1 MDTYPL
7 MVGFSLA
14 IGVGLIVNT
23 SLSSIYLL
31 GRRWFW
37 LTGRRRYR
45 LQALGIDNPVKSSQ
59 SEDEILGLTQIPWT
73 NLYAGAAVLGL
84 ALFFFIGPSVPSM
97 RLGFLTA
104 SALVWLFKGYLA
116 GQRRR
121 FLLGQLRQLLIDVRL
136 HMSLRG
142 SLLLGLENIAAT
154 TCGAATGGAT
164 TGEDRMVYRL
174 LRLRMSGGQVK
185 SGLEVFQQMAKDLKS
200 IHLTRIAQRIQAAQQ
215 SGGLLGVD
223 QAVAKSIEEL
233 TDEINGQTEE
243 QMQRLPLRITLL
255 AMPFLLG
262 PIVILFFYPLVD
274 RILKTLSGTAIGGG
288 F

>member
-14 IGVGLIVNT
+14 IGVGLIVNAT
-23 SLSSIYLL
+23 LSSFYEL
-31 GRRWFW
+31 GRRW
-37 LTGRRRYR
+37 LRLLGRRRYR
-45 LQALGIDNPVKSSQ
+45 LHALGINGQ
-59 SEDEILGLTQIPWT
+59 NQGHTSEDEILGLTRIPWT
-73 NLYAGAAVLGL
+73 NLYAGAAILGL
-84 ALFFFIGPSVPSM
+84 ALFFWIGQAVPTI
-97 RLGFLTA
+97 RLGFLA
-104 SALVWLFKGYLA
+104 APALVWLFKGYLIR
-116 GQRRR
+116 QRRR

-142 SLLLGLENIAAT
+142 SLLLGLESIAS
-154 TCGAATGGAT
+154 T
-164 TGEDRMVYRL
+164 TGENQLVYRL

-185 SGLEVFQQMAKDLKS
+185 SGLEIFQQMAKDLKS
-200 IHLTRIAQRIQAAQQ
+200 AHLTRITQRIQAAQQ

>member
-14 IGVGLIVNT
+14 IGVGLIVNAT
-23 SLSSIYLL
+23 ISSMYVL
-31 GRRWFW
+31 GRRWFQFI
-37 LTGRRRYR
+37 GRRHYR
-45 LQALGIDNPVKSSQ
+45 LQALGIDNPTKGSQ

-97 RLGFLTA
+97 RLGFLTVP
-104 SALVWLFKGYLA
+104 ALVWLFKGYLA
-116 GQRRR
+116 GQRKR

-142 SLLLGLENIAAT
+142 SLLLGVENIASS
-154 TCGAATGGAT
+154 
-164 TGEDRMVYRL
+164 TGEDRIVYRL

-185 SGLEVFQQMAKDLKS
+185 SGLEVFQQMAQDLKS

>member
-14 IGVGLIVNT
+14 IGIGMLVNAT
-23 SLSSIYLL
+23 LSSIYLL

-37 LTGRRRYR
+37 LIGRRRYR
-45 LQALGIDNPVKSSQ
+45 LQALGIDNPTKGSQ

-84 ALFFFIGPSVPSM
+84 ALFFFVGPSVPSM

-104 SALVWLFKGYLA
+104 PALVWLFKGYLA

-142 SLLLGLENIAAT
+142 SLLLGLENIAS
-154 TCGAATGGAT
+154 T
-164 TGEDRMVYRL
+164 TGEDRLVYRL

-200 IHLTRIAQRIQAAQQ
+200 VHLNRIVQRIQAAQQ
-215 SGGLLGVD
+215 SGGILGVD

>member
-14 IGVGLIVNT
+14 IGVGLIVNAA
-23 SLSSIYLL
+23 LSSIYVL
-31 GRRWFW
+31 GRRWFQFI
-37 LTGRRRYR
+37 GRRHYR
-45 LQALGIDNPVKSSQ
+45 LQALGIDSPTKGSQ
-59 SEDEILGLTQIPWT
+59 SEDEILGLTQSPWT

-97 RLGFLTA
+97 RLGFLTVP
-104 SALVWLFKGYLA
+104 ALVWLFKGYLA

-142 SLLLGLENIAAT
+142 SLLLGLENIASS
-154 TCGAATGGAT
+154 
-164 TGEDRMVYRL
+164 TGEDRIVYRL

-185 SGLEVFQQMAKDLKS
+185 SGLEVFQQMAQDLKS

>member
-14 IGVGLIVNT
+14 IGIGMLVNAT
-23 SLSSIYLL
+23 LSSIYLL

-37 LTGRRRYR
+37 LIGRRRYR
-45 LQALGIDNPVKSSQ
+45 LQALGIDNPTKGSQ
-59 SEDEILGLTQIPWT
+59 SEDEILGLTQIPWI

-84 ALFFFIGPSVPSM
+84 ALFFFVGPSVPSM

-104 SALVWLFKGYLA
+104 PALVWLFKGYLT

-142 SLLLGLENIAAT
+142 SLLLGLENIAA
-154 TCGAATGGAT
+154 ANGGAT
-164 TGEDRMVYRL
+164 TGENRLVYRL
-174 LRLRMSGGQVK
+174 LGLRMSGGQVK

-200 IHLTRIAQRIQAAQQ
+200 VHLTRIAQRIQAAQQ

>member
-37 LTGRRRYR
+37 LIGRRRYR
-45 LQALGIDNPVKSSQ
+45 LQALGIDNPTKGSQ

-97 RLGFLTA
+97 RLRFLTA
-104 SALVWLFKGYLA
+104 PALVWLFKGYLA

-121 FLLGQLRQLLIDVRL
+121 FLIGQLRQLLIDVRL

-142 SLLLGLENIAAT
+142 SLLLGLENIAS
-154 TCGAATGGAT
+154 T
-164 TGEDRMVYRL
+164 TGEDRLVYRL

-185 SGLEVFQQMAKDLKS
+185 SGLEVFQQMAKELKS

>member
-1 MDTYPL
+1 MDTYPFA
-7 MVGFSLA
+7 VGLA
-14 IGVGLIVNT
+14 LALGVGLLCNAT
-23 SLSSIYLL
+23 LNSIYLF
-31 GRRWFW
+31 GRRW
-37 LTGRRRYR
+37 LRLVGRRHYR
-45 LQALGIDNPVKSSQ
+45 LQALGIEKRPQGAQ

-73 NLYAGAAVLGL
+73 NLYAAGTVAGL
-84 ALFFFIGPSVPSM
+84 ALFFLVGPSVPAL
-97 RLGFLTA
+97 RLGFLGLPG
-104 SALVWLFKGYLA
+104 LVWLFKGYLA

-142 SLLLGLENIAAT
+142 SLLLGLENIAALT
-154 TCGAATGGAT
+154 N
-164 TGEDRMVYRL
+164 ERQVVYRL
-174 LRLRMSGGQVK
+174 LRLRMAGGQVK
-185 SGLEVFQQMAKDLKS
+185 SGLEVLQQMARDLKS
-200 IHLTRIAQRIQAAQQ
+200 PHLTRVAQRVQAAQQ

-223 QAVAKSIEEL
+223 QAIAKSIDEL
-233 TDEINGQTEE
+233 TDEITGQSEE

-274 RILKTLSGTAIGGG
+274 RILRTLSGTAIGGG

>member
-14 IGVGLIVNT
+14 IGVGLIVNAT
-23 SLSSIYLL
+23 LSSIYVL
-31 GRRWFW
+31 GRRWFQFI
-37 LTGRRRYR
+37 GRQHYR
-45 LQALGIDNPVKSSQ
+45 LQALGIDSPIKGSQ

-97 RLGFLTA
+97 RLGFLTVP
-104 SALVWLFKGYLA
+104 ALVWLFKGYLA

-142 SLLLGLENIAAT
+142 SLLLGLENIASS
-154 TCGAATGGAT
+154 
-164 TGEDRMVYRL
+164 TGEDRIVYRL

-185 SGLEVFQQMAKDLKS
+185 SGLEVFQQMAQDLKS
-200 IHLTRIAQRIQAAQQ
+200 IHLTRISQRIQAAQQ

>member
-23 SLSSIYLL
+23 TLSSIFLL
-31 GRRWFW
+31 GRRWYW
-37 LTGRRRYR
+37 LIGRRRYR
-45 LQALGIDNPVKSSQ
+45 LQALGIDNQAQGSQ
-59 SEDEILGLTQIPWT
+59 SEDEILGMTQIPWT
-73 NLYAGAAVLGL
+73 NLYAGAAVVGL
-84 ALFFFIGPSVPSM
+84 ALFFFIGPAIPSM
-97 RLGFLTA
+97 RLGFLA
-104 SALVWLFKGYLA
+104 IPALVWLFKGYLA

-142 SLLLGLENIAAT
+142 SLLLGLENIAS
-154 TCGAATGGAT
+154 T
-164 TGEDRMVYRL
+164 TGEDRIVYRL

-185 SGLEVFQQMAKDLKS
+185 SGLEIFQQMAHDLKS

-233 TDEINGQTEE
+233 TDEINGQSEE

>member
-14 IGVGLIVNT
+14 IGVGLIVNAT
-23 SLSSIYLL
+23 LSSFYEL
-31 GRRWFW
+31 GRRW
-37 LTGRRRYR
+37 LRLLGRRRYR
-45 LQALGIDNPVKSSQ
+45 LHALGINGQ
-59 SEDEILGLTQIPWT
+59 NQGHTSEDEILGLTRIPWT
-73 NLYAGAAVLGL
+73 NLYAGAAILGL
-84 ALFFFIGPSVPSM
+84 ALFFWIGQAVPSI
-97 RLGFLTA
+97 RLGFLA
-104 SALVWLFKGYLA
+104 APALVWLFKGYLIR
-116 GQRRR
+116 QRRR

-142 SLLLGLENIAAT
+142 SLLLGLESIAS
-154 TCGAATGGAT
+154 T
-164 TGEDRMVYRL
+164 TGENQLVYRL
-174 LRLRMSGGQVK
+174 VRLRMSGGQVK
-185 SGLEVFQQMAKDLKS
+185 SGLEIFQMMAKDLKS
-200 IHLTRIAQRIQAAQQ
+200 AHLTRITQRIQAAQQ

>member
-1 MDTYPL
+1 MDTSPL

-14 IGVGLIVNT
+14 VGVGLIANAA
-23 SLSSIYLL
+23 LSSFFDF
-31 GRRWFW
+31 GRRWYRLW
-37 LTGRRRYR
+37 GRRRYR
-45 LQALGIDNPVKSSQ
+45 LNALGIHGPNAGQP
-59 SEDEILGLTQIPWT
+59 SEDEILGLTGVPWT
-73 NLYAGAAVLGL
+73 QFYAGAAVLGL
-84 ALFFFIGPSVPSM
+84 VLFFLVGEAVPSI
-97 RLGFLTA
+97 RLGFLA
-104 SALVWLFKGYLA
+104 APALVRLFKGYLT

-142 SLLLGLENIAAT
+142 SLLLGLESIAN
-154 TCGAATGGAT
+154 T
-164 TGEDRMVYRL
+164 TGEKQLVYRL
-174 LRLRMSGGQVK
+174 LRLRMSGGRVK
-185 SGLEVFQQMAKDLKS
+185 SGLEIFQQMAKDLRS
-200 IHLTRIAQRIQAAQQ
+200 APLTRIAQRIQAAQQ

>member
-14 IGVGLIVNT
+14 IGVGLIVNAT
-23 SLSSIYLL
+23 LSSFYEL
-31 GRRWFW
+31 GRRW
-37 LTGRRRYR
+37 LRLLGRRRYR
-45 LQALGIDNPVKSSQ
+45 LHALGINGQ
-59 SEDEILGLTQIPWT
+59 NEGLTSEDEILGLTRIPWT
-73 NLYAGAAVLGL
+73 NLYAGAAILGL
-84 ALFFFIGPSVPSM
+84 ALFFWIGQAVPSI

-104 SALVWLFKGYLA
+104 PALVWLFKGYLIR
-116 GQRRR
+116 QRRR

-142 SLLLGLENIAAT
+142 SLLLGLESIAST
-154 TCGAATGGAT
+154 K
-164 TGEDRMVYRL
+164 GENQLVYRL
-174 LRLRMSGGQVK
+174 LRLCMSGGQVK
-185 SGLEVFQQMAKDLKS
+185 SGLEIFQQMAKDLKS
-200 IHLTRIAQRIQAAQQ
+200 AYLTRITQRIQAAQQ

>member
-14 IGVGLIVNT
+14 IGVGLIVNAT
-23 SLSSIYLL
+23 LSSFYEL
-31 GRRWFW
+31 GRRW
-37 LTGRRRYR
+37 LRLLGRRRYR
-45 LQALGIDNPVKSSQ
+45 LHALGINGQNQGQP
-59 SEDEILGLTQIPWT
+59 SEDEILGLTRIPWT
-73 NLYAGAAVLGL
+73 NLYAGAAILGL
-84 ALFFFIGPSVPSM
+84 ALFFWIGQAVPSI
-97 RLGFLTA
+97 RLGFLA
-104 SALVWLFKGYLA
+104 APALVWLFKGYLIR
-116 GQRRR
+116 QRRR

-142 SLLLGLENIAAT
+142 SLLLGLESIAS
-154 TCGAATGGAT
+154 T
-164 TGEDRMVYRL
+164 TGENQLVYRL

-185 SGLEVFQQMAKDLKS
+185 SGLEIFQQMAKDLRS
-200 IHLTRIAQRIQAAQQ
+200 ANLTRIAQRIQAAQQ

-233 TDEINGQTEE
+233 TDDINGQTEE

>member
-14 IGVGLIVNT
+14 IGVGLIVNAT
-23 SLSSIYLL
+23 LSSFYEL
-31 GRRWFW
+31 GRRW
-37 LTGRRRYR
+37 LRLLGRRRYR
-45 LQALGIDNPVKSSQ
+45 LHALGINGQ
-59 SEDEILGLTQIPWT
+59 NQGHTSEDEILGLTRIPWT
-73 NLYAGAAVLGL
+73 NLYAGAAILGL
-84 ALFFFIGPSVPSM
+84 ALFFWIGQAVPSI
-97 RLGFLTA
+97 RLGFLA
-104 SALVWLFKGYLA
+104 APALVWLFKGYLIR
-116 GQRRR
+116 QRRR

-142 SLLLGLENIAAT
+142 SLLLGLESIAS
-154 TCGAATGGAT
+154 T
-164 TGEDRMVYRL
+164 TGENQLVYRL

-185 SGLEVFQQMAKDLKS
+185 SGLEIFQQMAKDLKS
-200 IHLTRIAQRIQAAQQ
+200 AQLTRITQRIQAAQQ

>member
-14 IGVGLIVNT
+14 IGVGLIVNAT
-23 SLSSIYLL
+23 LSSFYEL
-31 GRRWFW
+31 GRRW
-37 LTGRRRYR
+37 LRLLGRRRYR
-45 LQALGIDNPVKSSQ
+45 LHALGINGQ
-59 SEDEILGLTQIPWT
+59 NQGHTSEDEILGLTRIPWT
-73 NLYAGAAVLGL
+73 NLYAGAAILGL
-84 ALFFFIGPSVPSM
+84 ALFFWIGQAVPSI
-97 RLGFLTA
+97 RLGFLA
-104 SALVWLFKGYLA
+104 APALVWLFKGYLIR
-116 GQRRR
+116 QRRR

-142 SLLLGLENIAAT
+142 SLLLGLESIASS
-154 TCGAATGGAT
+154 
-164 TGEDRMVYRL
+164 TGEKQLVYRL
-174 LRLRMSGGQVK
+174 LRMRMSGGQVK
-185 SGLEVFQQMAKDLKS
+185 SGLEIFQQMANDLKS
-200 IHLTRIAQRIQAAQQ
+200 AYLTRITQRIQAAQQ

>member
-14 IGVGLIVNT
+14 IGVGLIVNAT
-23 SLSSIYLL
+23 LSSFYDL
-31 GRRWFW
+31 GRRW
-37 LTGRRRYR
+37 LRLLGRRRYR
-45 LQALGIDNPVKSSQ
+45 LHALGINGQ
-59 SEDEILGLTQIPWT
+59 NQGHTSEDEILGLTRIPWT
-73 NLYAGAAVLGL
+73 NLYAGAAILGL
-84 ALFFFIGPSVPSM
+84 ALFFWIGQAVPTI
-97 RLGFLTA
+97 RLGFLA
-104 SALVWLFKGYLA
+104 APALVWLFKGYLIR
-116 GQRRR
+116 QRRR

-142 SLLLGLENIAAT
+142 SLLLGLESIAS
-154 TCGAATGGAT
+154 T
-164 TGEDRMVYRL
+164 TGENQLVYRL

-185 SGLEVFQQMAKDLKS
+185 SGLEIFQQMAKDLKS
-200 IHLTRIAQRIQAAQQ
+200 AHLTRITQRIQAAQQ

>member
-14 IGVGLIVNT
+14 IGVGLIVNAT
-23 SLSSIYLL
+23 LSSFYEL
-31 GRRWFW
+31 GRRW
-37 LTGRRRYR
+37 LRLLGRRRYR
-45 LQALGIDNPVKSSQ
+45 LHALGINGQNQGNS
-59 SEDEILGLTQIPWT
+59 SEDEILGLTRIPWT
-73 NLYAGAAVLGL
+73 NLYAGAAILGL
-84 ALFFFIGPSVPSM
+84 ALFLWIGQAVPSI
-97 RLGFLTA
+97 RLGFLA
-104 SALVWLFKGYLA
+104 APALVWLFKGYLIR
-116 GQRRR
+116 QRRR

-142 SLLLGLENIAAT
+142 SLLLGLESIAS
-154 TCGAATGGAT
+154 T
-164 TGEDRMVYRL
+164 TGENQLVYRL

-185 SGLEVFQQMAKDLKS
+185 SGLEIFQQMAKDLRS
-200 IHLTRIAQRIQAAQQ
+200 AHLTRITQRIQAAQQ

-233 TDEINGQTEE
+233 TDDINGQTEE

>member
-14 IGVGLIVNT
+14 IGVGLIVNAT
-23 SLSSIYLL
+23 LSSFYEL
-31 GRRWFW
+31 GRRW
-37 LTGRRRYR
+37 LRLLGRRRYR
-45 LQALGIDNPVKSSQ
+45 LHALGINGQ
-59 SEDEILGLTQIPWT
+59 NQGHTSEDEILGLTRIPWT
-73 NLYAGAAVLGL
+73 NLYAGAAILGL
-84 ALFFFIGPSVPSM
+84 ALFFWIGQAVPTI
-97 RLGFLTA
+97 RLGFLA
-104 SALVWLFKGYLA
+104 APALVWLFKGYLIR
-116 GQRRR
+116 QRRR

-142 SLLLGLENIAAT
+142 SLLLGLESIAS
-154 TCGAATGGAT
+154 T
-164 TGEDRMVYRL
+164 TGENQLVYRL

-185 SGLEVFQQMAKDLKS
+185 SGLEIFQQMAKDLKS
-200 IHLTRIAQRIQAAQQ
+200 AHLTRITQRIQAAQQ

-233 TDEINGQTEE
+233 TDDINGQTEE

>member
-14 IGVGLIVNT
+14 IGVGLIVNAT
-23 SLSSIYLL
+23 LSSFYELR
-31 GRRWFW
+31 RRW
-37 LTGRRRYR
+37 LRLLGRRRYR
-45 LQALGIDNPVKSSQ
+45 LHALGINGQNQGNS
-59 SEDEILGLTQIPWT
+59 SEDEILGLTRIPWT
-73 NLYAGAAVLGL
+73 NLYAGAAILGL
-84 ALFFFIGPSVPSM
+84 ALFFWIGQAVPSI
-97 RLGFLTA
+97 RLGFLA
-104 SALVWLFKGYLA
+104 APALVWLFKGYLIR
-116 GQRRR
+116 QRRR

-142 SLLLGLENIAAT
+142 SLLLGLESIAS
-154 TCGAATGGAT
+154 T
-164 TGEDRMVYRL
+164 TGENQLVYRL

-185 SGLEVFQQMAKDLKS
+185 SGLEIFQQMAKDLKS
-200 IHLTRIAQRIQAAQQ
+200 AHLTRITQRIQAAQQ

-233 TDEINGQTEE
+233 TDDINGQTEE

>member
-14 IGVGLIVNT
+14 IGVGLIINAT
-23 SLSSIYLL
+23 LSSIFEL
-31 GRRWFW
+31 GRRWLW
-37 LTGRRRYR
+37 LLGRRRYR
-45 LQALGIDNPVKSSQ
+45 LHALGINGQ
-59 SEDEILGLTQIPWT
+59 NQGHTSEDEILGLTRIPWT
-73 NLYAGAAVLGL
+73 NLYAGAAILGL
-84 ALFFFIGPSVPSM
+84 ALFFWIGQAVPSI
-97 RLGFLTA
+97 RLGFLA
-104 SALVWLFKGYLA
+104 APALVWLFKGYLIR
-116 GQRRR
+116 QRRR

-142 SLLLGLENIAAT
+142 SLLLGLESIAS
-154 TCGAATGGAT
+154 T
-164 TGEDRMVYRL
+164 TGENQLVYRL

-185 SGLEVFQQMAKDLKS
+185 SGLEIFQQMAKDLKS
-200 IHLTRIAQRIQAAQQ
+200 AHLTRITQRIQAAQQ

-233 TDEINGQTEE
+233 TDDINGQTEE

>member
-14 IGVGLIVNT
+14 IGVGLIVNAT
-23 SLSSIYLL
+23 LSSFYEL
-31 GRRWFW
+31 GRRW
-37 LTGRRRYR
+37 LRLLGRRRYR
-45 LQALGIDNPVKSSQ
+45 LHALGINGQ
-59 SEDEILGLTQIPWT
+59 NQGNTSEDQILGLTRIPWT
-73 NLYAGAAVLGL
+73 NLYAGSAILGL
-84 ALFFFIGPSVPSM
+84 ALFFWIGQAVPSI
-97 RLGFLTA
+97 RLGFLA
-104 SALVWLFKGYLA
+104 APALVWLFKGYLIR
-116 GQRRR
+116 QRRR

-142 SLLLGLENIAAT
+142 SLLLGLESIAS
-154 TCGAATGGAT
+154 T
-164 TGEDRMVYRL
+164 TGENQLVYRL

-185 SGLEVFQQMAKDLKS
+185 SGLEIFQQMAKDLRS
-200 IHLTRIAQRIQAAQQ
+200 PHLTRITQRILAAQQ

>member
-14 IGVGLIVNT
+14 IGVGLIVNAT
-23 SLSSIYLL
+23 LFSIYVL
-31 GRRWFW
+31 GRRWFQFI
-37 LTGRRRYR
+37 GRRHYR
-45 LQALGIDNPVKSSQ
+45 LQALGIDSPTKGSQ

-97 RLGFLTA
+97 RLGFLTVP
-104 SALVWLFKGYLA
+104 ALVWLFKGYLA

-142 SLLLGLENIAAT
+142 SLLLGLENIAS
-154 TCGAATGGAT
+154 T
-164 TGEDRMVYRL
+164 TGEDRIVYRL

-185 SGLEVFQQMAKDLKS
+185 SGLEVFQQIAQDLKS

>member
-1 MDTYPL
+1 MSRRKRAAED
-7 MVGFSLA
+7 
-14 IGVGLIVNT
+14 
-23 SLSSIYLL
+23 LS
-31 GRRWFW
+31 
-37 LTGRRRYR
+37 
-45 LQALGIDNPVKSSQ
+45 V
-59 SEDEILGLTQIPWT
+59 DE
-73 NLYAGAAVLGL
+73 
-84 ALFFFIGPSVPSM
+84 
-97 RLGFLTA
+97 
-104 SALVWLFKGYLA
+104 
-116 GQRRR
+116 
-121 FLLGQLRQLLIDVRL
+121 LRQLLIDVRL

-142 SLLLGLENIAAT
+142 SLLLGLENIAS
-154 TCGAATGGAT
+154 T
-164 TGEDRMVYRL
+164 TGEDRLIYRL

-185 SGLEVFQQMAKDLKS
+185 SGLEVFQQMAADLKS
-200 IHLTRIAQRIQAAQQ
+200 LHLTRSVQRIQAAQQ

-223 QAVAKSIEEL
+223 QAVAASIDES